1 MADPLSTIE
10 TAMDTGLDNSDA
22 AFTQYSG
29 ANPGAI
35 LSWEL
40 AQITVSPDGS
50 LLVAPTNV
58 GCLITAAGYW
68 TFGAP
73 NINRPGYAILLNGVQ
88 AAGGSGF
95 KLQIAN
101 SGKVYALGS
110 DNATWYV
117 YTGKAWQK
125 TTAPT

>member
-10 TAMDTGLDNSDA
+10 AAMDAGLDNSDA
-22 AFTQYSG
+22 AFMQYS
-29 ANPGAI
+29 ASNPGAI

-40 AQITVSPDGS
+40 TQITISPDGS

-58 GCLITAAGYW
+58 GNLITAAGCW
-68 TFGAP
+68 TFGPP
-73 NINRPGYAILLNGVQ
+73 NISRPGYEILLNGAQ

-101 SGKVYALGS
+101 GGKVYALGT
-110 DNATWYV
+110 DNATWWV
-117 YTGKAWQK
+117 YTGTVWQK
-125 TTAPT
+125 TAAPV

>member
-1 MADPLSTIE
+1 
-10 TAMDTGLDNSDA
+10 MDAGLDNIDA
-22 AFTQYSG
+22 AFAQYS
-29 ANPGAI
+29 ATYPRSI

-40 AQITVSPDGS
+40 TQITISPDGS
-50 LLVAPTNV
+50 LLVAPSNV

-73 NINRPGYAILLNGVQ
+73 NISRPGYEILLNGAQ

-101 SGKVYALGS
+101 GGQVYALGT
-110 DNATWYV
+110 DNVTWWI
-117 YTGKAWQK
+117 YTGKAWNK
-125 TTAPT
+125 TTAPA

>member
-1 MADPLSTIE
+1 
-10 TAMDTGLDNSDA
+10 MDAGLDNSDS
-22 AFTQYSG
+22 AFTLYAA

-40 AQITVSPDGS
+40 AQILISPDGS
-50 LLVAPTNV
+50 LLVAPSNV
-58 GCLITAAGYW
+58 GCLITAAGNW

-73 NINRPGYAILLNGVQ
+73 NISRPGYEILLNGAQ

-101 SGKVYALGS
+101 GGHVFALGT
-110 DNATWYV
+110 DNLTWWLFNG
-117 YTGKAWQK
+117 TGWQK
-125 TTAPT
+125 TPAPM

>member
-1 MADPLSTIE
+1 MADPQSTIE
-10 TAMDTGLDNSDA
+10 AAMDVGLDNSDA
-22 AFTQYSG
+22 AFTQYS
-29 ANPGAI
+29 ATNPGAI

-40 AQITVSPDGS
+40 TQNTVSPDGS
-50 LLVAPTNV
+50 VLVAPTNV
-58 GCLITAAGYW
+58 GSLITTAGYW
-68 TFGAP
+68 TFGPP
-73 NINRPGYAILLNGVQ
+73 NISRPGYEILLNGAQ